1 MNKMKRAWLLMI
13 SLMLLIAASIP
24 AIGEAASPP
33 PPMTWDT
40 YDPALEALG
49 PLTLGMPEQE
59 IKAQLGEPETAGTP
73 ELWGADGLLHWTL
86 AYPAQG
92 LSLGMAGTGAAEGT
106 LYAIHAAA
114 PCTLTTARG
123 LAIGAPRETALTL
136 YAGLINPEWDEQA
149 SGSILIGTIFGGIMI
164 GIENG
169 LVSSLFIGAMAE

>member
-13 SLMLLIAASIP
+13 SLMLLIAAFP
-24 AIGEAASPP
+24 AIGETAAAL

-40 YDPALEALG
+40 YDQAPEALG

-92 LSLGMAGTGAAEGT
+92 LSLDLAGISAGEGT

-114 PCTLTTARG
+114 PCALATARG
-123 LAIGAPRETALTL
+123 LAIGTPRETVLTL
-136 YAGLINPEWDEQA
+136 YAGLINPEWDEEA

>member
-13 SLMLLIAASIP
+13 SLMLLAASFP
-24 AIGEAASPP
+24 AMGEPASPL

-40 YDPALEALG
+40 FDPALDPLG

-59 IKAQLGEPETAGTP
+59 IKAQLGLPETAGTP

-92 LSLGMAGTGAAEGT
+92 LSLGMAGTGAGEGT

-114 PCTLTTARG
+114 PCALATARG
-123 LAIGAPRETALTL
+123 LAIGAPRETVLTL
-136 YAGLINPEWDEQA
+136 YAGLINPEWDEEA

>member
-13 SLMLLIAASIP
+13 SLMLLIAAFP
-24 AIGEAASPP
+24 AIGETAAAL

-92 LSLGMAGTGAAEGT
+92 LSLGFAGTGAGEGT
-106 LYAIHAAA
+106 LYSIHAAA
-114 PCTLTTARG
+114 PCALATARG
-123 LAIGAPRETALTL
+123 LAIGSPREAVLTF
-136 YAGLINPEWDEQA
+136 YAGLINPEWDEEA

>member
-13 SLMLLIAASIP
+13 SLMLLTAAFP
-24 AIGEAASPP
+24 AIGETASPL

-59 IKAQLGEPETAGTP
+59 IKAQLNEPETAGTP

-92 LSLGMAGTGAAEGT
+92 LSLDLAGTSAGEGT

-123 LAIGAPRETALTL
+123 LAIGAPRETVLTL
-136 YAGLINPEWDEQA
+136 YAGLINPEWDEEA

>member
-1 MNKMKRAWLLMI
+1 MNTMKRAWLLMI
-13 SLMLLIAASIP
+13 SLMLLIAAFP

-40 YDPALEALG
+40 FDPALEPLG

-92 LSLGMAGTGAAEGT
+92 LSLDLAGTSAGEGT

-114 PCTLTTARG
+114 PCALATARG
-123 LAIGAPRETALTL
+123 LAIGSPRDTVLTL

-169 LVSSLFIGAMAE
+169 LVSSLYIGAMAE

>member
-1 MNKMKRAWLLMI
+1 MKKMKRAWLLMI
-13 SLMLLIAASIP
+13 SLMMLIAAFP
-24 AIGEAASPP
+24 AIGETASAL

-92 LSLGMAGTGAAEGT
+92 LSLGFAGTDAGEGT
-106 LYAIHAAA
+106 LYSIHAAA

>member
-1 MNKMKRAWLLMI
+1 MNTMKRAWLLMI
-13 SLMLLIAASIP
+13 SLMLLTAAFP
-24 AIGEAASPP
+24 AIGEAAAAL

-40 YDPALEALG
+40 FDPALEPLG

-86 AYPAQG
+86 SYPAQG
-92 LSLGMAGTGAAEGT
+92 LSLDLAGTSAGEGT

-114 PCTLTTARG
+114 PCALATARG
-123 LAIGAPRETALTL
+123 LAIGAPRDTVLTL